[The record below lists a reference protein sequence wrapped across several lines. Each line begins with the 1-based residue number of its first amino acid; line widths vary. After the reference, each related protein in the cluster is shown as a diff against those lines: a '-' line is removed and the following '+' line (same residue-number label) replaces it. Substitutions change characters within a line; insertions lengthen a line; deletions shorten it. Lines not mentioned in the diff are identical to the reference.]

1 MATPQLQQQMFE
13 LSSQLS
19 ETVNNLKI
27 AEGNLIALETEKRR
41 HELTLNEVSGHSD
54 DLSKLYKPIG
64 RMFMHF
70 TNEEI
75 QRDIARSLERVD
87 GEMAEYKVITS

>member
-27 AEGNLIALETEKRR
+27 AEANLIALENDKRR
-41 HELTLNEVSGHSD
+41 YELTLNEVSAHSD
-54 DLSKLYKPIG
+54 ELTKLYKPIG

-70 TNEEI
+70 SKEEI
-75 QRDIARSLERVD
+75 QRDIVRSLERGD
-87 GEMAEYKVITS
+87 SEMAEYKVHFI